1 MKTISTNRV
10 QPKFEET
17 EYKSKAIMSDKV
29 RPKTIEEIWPP
40 KPAKGPFINTSN
52 IEAFKKELVGRRRAW
67 AEFKKAEAS
76 KGQISA
82 IAEIGKSSEIKK
94 KRGRPKKIK

>member
-1 MKTISTNRV
+1 MKVISTNRV
-10 QPKFEET
+10 QPKYEET
-17 EYKSKAIMSDKV
+17 EYKSKPVMSDKV
-29 RPKTIEEIWPP
+29 RPRIIEEAWPP

-52 IEAFKKELVGRRRAW
+52 LEAFKKEQEGRRKAW

-76 KGQISA
+76 KKRLSPVGETALPS
-82 IAEIGKSSEIKK
+82 KTSK